1 MLYDEAISPMKQKQR
16 VASVVAHEL
25 SHQWFGNLVTPSWW
39 SDLWLNEG
47 FANYV
52 EYLGVDHVEKTW
64 KYLDYFVVTELHNV
78 LELDSLESSHPV
90 SVKVDNPAQI
100 DDIFDRISYAKG
112 ASIIRMMD
120 HFLTREVFRSGLY
133 DYLHNKSYSAAEQ
146 SDLWHFLSEAG
157 HAAKVLPSN
166 VTVKDI
172 MDTWTLQTGFP
183 FLNVVRNYDDNSV
196 VVQQE
201 KFNLVSTSAPASP
214 EPLWWIPITYTHGGE
229 LIFNDTRVKQ
239 WLPKQKSISL
249 AGVNV
254 PNDQWILVNIQETGY
269 YRVNYDNRNWHLI
282 TDHLMN
288 EKKFKEIV
296 PTNRAQLIDDAMSLA
311 NAGYL
316 NYGIA
321 LNVSRYLK
329 HEVEYVPLSAAIKAL
344 DFLDSMLYSTADY
357 VLFKDYYLNRL
368 KHMYQ
373 LVGFDDQPNSDLLKV
388 YTRTDIL
395 RAVCHLG
402 HQDCIDRSVAK
413 FHEWFHEAN
422 PDVTNRISANI
433 RSTVYCTAIKYGRTS
448 YWEFAWERFRKT
460 NVPSEKEILLASL
473 ACTREPW
480 LLVRFMELALSPES
494 GIRKQ
499 DAISVFRAVA
509 NHPIGDLL
517 AFDFV
522 RDNWDR
528 IKN

>member
-1 MLYDEAISPMKQKQR
+1 MLFEEAISPMKHKQR

-52 EYLGVDHVEKTW
+52 EYLAVDHVEPTW
-64 KYLDYFVVTELHNV
+64 KFLDQFVVIELHNV
-78 LELDSLESSHPV
+78 FELDSLESSHPV

-100 DDIFDRISYAKG
+100 NDIFDRISYAKG

-120 HFLTREVFRSGLY
+120 NFLTRDVFRTGLFN
-133 DYLHNKSYSAAEQ
+133 YLHNKSYSAAEQ
-146 SDLWHFLSEAG
+146 DELWHFLSEAG
-157 HAAKVLPSN
+157 HAAKVLPTD

-172 MDTWTLQTGFP
+172 MDTWTLQTGYP
-183 FLNVVRNYDDNSV
+183 VLNVVRNYDDNSV
-196 VVQQE
+196 EMNQE
-201 KFNLVSTSAPASP
+201 KFNLVSTTANSEAM
-214 EPLWWIPITYTHGGE
+214 WWIPVTYTHGGE
-229 LIFNDTRVKQ
+229 LLFNDTRARHWV
-239 WLPKQKSISL
+239 PKQKSIAL
-249 AGVNV
+249 TDHKV
-254 PNDQWILVNIQETGY
+254 PSNQWMLVNLQETGY

-288 EKKFKEIV
+288 EKKYRDIV

-321 LNVSRYLK
+321 LNVTRYLK
-329 HEVEYVPLSAAIKAL
+329 HEVEYVPMSAGIKVL

-357 VLFKDYYLNRL
+357 NLFKEYYLNRL
-368 KHMYQ
+368 KRMYQ

-395 RAVCHLG
+395 RTVCHLG

-422 PDVTNRISANI
+422 PDVNNKISANI
-433 RSTVYCTAIKYGRTS
+433 RSTVYCTAIKYGRQS
-448 YWEFAWERFRKT
+448 YWEFAWERYHKT
-460 NVPSEKEILLASL
+460 NVASEKEILLGSL

-480 LLVRFMELALSPES
+480 LLVRFMELALDTES

-509 NHPIGDLL
+509 NNPIGDLL
-517 AFDFV
+517 AFDFI

-528 IKN
+528 IKNQ